1 MVPLLQRIAFPS
13 RQIISCRRPLFHR
26 AKNRHHHHHKASR
39 GSLFG
44 TFSLATLSL
53 SIASSSTSSS
63 SFPLATTTTRLA
75 GKEED
80 GDNTAEASPKKR
92 ILFVWDFDWTVV
104 NCNSDEYIPAQFF
117 PNEETLSQE
126 FSKLY
131 KQHNKDWH
139 ACVERMV
146 ATARVEYGAT
156 QSTLL
161 AAARR
166 MPYLTGVR
174 QALDLIHN
182 NNKQPST
189 TSQMILSD
197 GNTLF
202 IHEFLQANELAQH
215 FDSGVI
221 SNIGKWVDD
230 KDNSSNDL
238 LLLVEHQSAQYGG
251 HDCPT
256 CPANLCKTQALRHAL
271 PQTFPKDNDR
281 PRIVYVGDGSND
293 ACPALQVLGTGD
305 VLLARVGHKRAA
317 PNRRQGIETDAQ
329 AMEGQAAGGRFGI
342 EGALQ
347 RATDKGEGPKC
358 TVKQWYTGD
367 ELRSLVEQVLE
378 ESSSS
383 SLEK

>member
-1 MVPLLQRIAFPS
+1 M
-13 RQIISCRRPLFHR
+13 
-26 AKNRHHHHHKASR
+26 
-39 GSLFG
+39 
-44 TFSLATLSL
+44 
-53 SIASSSTSSS
+53 
-63 SFPLATTTTRLA
+63 
-75 GKEED
+75 
-80 GDNTAEASPKKR
+80 
-92 ILFVWDFDWTVV
+92 

-146 ATARVEYGAT
+146 ATARDEYSAT

-161 AAARR
+161 AAARQ

-182 NNKQPST
+182 KNNADKQPST

-202 IHEFLQANELAQH
+202 IHEFVQANGLAQH

-230 KDNSSNDL
+230 DDNDNSNNGL
-238 LLLVEHQSAQYGG
+238 LLSVEHQSAQYGG

-271 PQTFPKDNDR
+271 SQTFPNDNDR

-293 ACPALQVLGTGD
+293 ACPALQVLGTDD
-305 VLLARVGHKRAA
+305 VLLARVGHKCAA
-317 PNRRQGIETDAQ
+317 PNQRQGIETDAQ
-329 AMEGQAAGGRFGI
+329 AMEGQAVGGLFGI
-342 EGALQ
+342 EVALQ
-347 RATDKGEGPKC
+347 RAIDKGEGPKC

-378 ESSSS
+378 ES
-383 SLEK
+383 